1 MRRPIADKE
10 GFRCSGSPP
19 LSRRTVMTPTLTT
32 CNSHRAGR
40 LADFILE
47 HGRELAA
54 QCGKLKRL
62 RLWADLTLRPPIEE
76 AVS

>member
-1 MRRPIADKE
+1 
-10 GFRCSGSPP
+10 
-19 LSRRTVMTPTLTT
+19 MTPTLTT

-76 AVS
+76 AVSQVVSKSLLERLGMYRVCVV